1 MIIPGSDDARIF
13 CKFPAGIQLCGQACQ
28 GLYTVEK
35 GFVLK
40 PGLVIMDVL
49 LLWFNGLAAAQAV
62 SRDLPRVP
70 IILLT
75 LNEKMFLDLDLAK
88 READA
93 ICRSLMVWL
102 RWLANFNDCSL
113 INSDGWCPEPKFAG
127 KRL

>member
-1 MIIPGSDDARIF
+1 MTLEFSVSSQLGFNFAGRRARVYIRSRKGSF
-13 CKFPAGIQLCGQACQ
+13 
-28 GLYTVEK
+28 
-35 GFVLK
+35 LK

-49 LLWFNGLAAAQAV
+49 LPWLNGLAAAQAV

-113 INSDGWCPEPKFAG
+113 INSDVWCPKSMFAG